1 MVVMVGVLGLRGVN
15 WDGGEG
21 VGLRVEAFIMR

>member
-1 MVVMVGVLGLRGVN
+1 MGESGKGIVGGGEWEGVN

-21 VGLRVEAFIMR
+21 EGRVG